1 MKRKRYSEEQ
11 IVRILGEVRAGKS
24 IAAVCRE
31 YGVSEQTVYR
41 WRSNYG
47 EMEVSEVRR
56 MKELEEENRRLRKI
70 VAQQAMDNDALKD
83 VLSKKW

>member
-11 IVRILGEVRAGKS
+11 IVRILGEVRGGKS
-24 IAAVCRE
+24 IAGVCRE

-41 WRSNYG
+41 WRSRYG
-47 EMEVSEVRR
+47 GMEVSEVRR
-56 MKELEEENRRLRKI
+56 MQELEEENRRLRKI